1 MEMLYAD
8 ESLLYV
14 LVNVLKFI
22 IQKNSKYKH

>member
-22 IQKNSKYKH
+22 IQKNSKCKY

>member
-22 IQKNSKYKH
+22 IQKNSKYKY